1 MKNLAIYKND
11 ICLIAGSGLFV
22 NEVANYLNFK
32 NLLGQIILLNNNK
45 SLKKNFRNN
54 YEQFN
59 IKNLEKIISFI
70 KSRNL
75 KKIIVIGYVELPPLD
90 KINLSFKSKLLISKD
105 IFLNNI
111 NDQSKILKKY
121 LLNNKLTLL
130 SQKKLLKEMLV
141 TNNDEYVHKE
151 TKKIVTQLAKK
162 KFFIQ
167 KLYSMNIGQSFIFNG
182 DRLIAMEDI
191 FGTNDMITRI
201 GKISSKFNNLIF
213 VKSKKY
219 DQIDEIDF
227 PIIGL
232 ETLKLLIKYKFR
244 VICLFKNNILISEK
258 EKFLKQIK
266 TNKISLIV
274 MS

>member
-1 MKNLAIYKND
+1 MRNLATSKNE

-22 NEVANYLNFK
+22 NEVANYLKFK
-32 NLLGQIILLNNNK
+32 NLLGQIVIINDNK
-45 SLKKNFRNN
+45 TLKKNFKNN
-54 YEQFN
+54 YKQFD
-59 IKNLEKIISFI
+59 IKNLEKIILFI
-70 KSRNL
+70 KSKNL
-75 KKIIVIGYVELPPLD
+75 QKIIIIGYVDLPPID
-90 KINLSFKSKLLISKD
+90 KINLSLKSKLLISKD

-121 LLNNKLTLL
+121 LLNNKLALL
-130 SQKKLLKEMLV
+130 SQKKILKEMLV
-141 TNNDEYVHKE
+141 SRNDEYVHKE
-151 TKKIVTQLAKK
+151 NKKIVTQLTKK
-162 KFFIQ
+162 KVFIR

-227 PIIGL
+227 PVIGL

-244 VICLFKNNILISEK
+244 VICLFKNDILISEK

-266 TNKISLIV
+266 TNKISLLV
-274 MS
+274 M

>member
-1 MKNLAIYKND
+1 MKNLATSKNE

-22 NEVANYLNFK
+22 NEVANYLKFK
-32 NLLGQIILLNNNK
+32 NLLRQIVIINNNK
-45 SLKKNFRNN
+45 TLKKNFKNN
-54 YEQFN
+54 YKQFD
-59 IKNLEKIISFI
+59 IKNLEKIILFI
-70 KSRNL
+70 KSKNL
-75 KKIIVIGYVELPPLD
+75 QKIIIIGYVDLPPID
-90 KINLSFKSKLLISKD
+90 KINLSLKSKLLISKD

-121 LLNNKLTLL
+121 LLNNRLTLL
-130 SQKKLLKEMLV
+130 SQKKILKEMLV
-141 TNNDEYVHKE
+141 TNNDEYIHKE
-151 TKKIVTQLAKK
+151 NKKIVTQLIRKK
-162 KFFIQ
+162 VFIR

-227 PIIGL
+227 PVIGL

-244 VICLFKNNILISEK
+244 VICLFKCDILISEK
-258 EKFLKQIK
+258 DKFLKQIK

-274 MS
+274 M

>member
-32 NLLGQIILLNNNK
+32 NLLGQIIIINNNK
-45 SLKKNFRNN
+45 SLKKNFKNN

-59 IKNLEKIISFI
+59 IKNIEKIISFI
-70 KSRNL
+70 KSKNL
-75 KKIIVIGYVELPPLD
+75 HKIVIIGYVDLPPLD
-90 KINLSFKSKLLISKD
+90 KINLSLKSKLLISKD

-121 LLNNKLTLL
+121 LLNNKLALL
-130 SQKKLLKEMLV
+130 SQKKILKEMLV
-141 TNNDEYVHKE
+141 TKNDEYVHKE
-151 TKKIVTQLAKK
+151 NKKIVNQLRKK
-162 KFFIQ
+162 KISIR
-167 KLYSMNIGQSFIFNG
+167 KLYSMNIGQSFIFNS

-213 VKSKKY
+213 VKSKKN

-227 PIIGL
+227 PVIGL
-232 ETLKLLIKYKFR
+232 KTLKLLIKYKFR
-244 VICLFKNNILISEK
+244 VICLFKNDILISEK

-266 TNKISLIV
+266 TNKVSLLV
-274 MS
+274 M

>member
-22 NEVANYLNFK
+22 NEVANYLSFK
-32 NLLGQIILLNNNK
+32 NLLGQIIVINNNK
-45 SLKKNFRNN
+45 SLKKNFKNN

-75 KKIIVIGYVELPPLD
+75 QKIIIIGYVDLPPLD
-90 KINLSFKSKLLISKD
+90 KINLSLKSKLLISKD

-121 LLNNKLTLL
+121 LLNNKLALL

-141 TNNDEYVHKE
+141 TRNDEYVHKE
-151 TKKIVTQLAKK
+151 NKKIVSQLTKK
-162 KFFIQ
+162 KVFIR

-227 PIIGL
+227 PVIGL

-244 VICLFKNNILISEK
+244 VICLFKNDILISEK
-258 EKFLKQIK
+258 AKFLKQIK
-266 TNKISLIV
+266 TNKISLLV
-274 MS
+274 M

>member
-1 MKNLAIYKND
+1 MKNLAIFKND

-32 NLLGQIILLNNNK
+32 KLLGQIIIINENK
-45 SLKKNFRNN
+45 SLKKNFKNN
-54 YEQFN
+54 CDEFN

-70 KSRNL
+70 KSKNL
-75 KKIIVIGYVELPPLD
+75 RKIIIIGYVDLPPLD
-90 KINLSFKSKLLISKD
+90 KINLSIKSKILISKD

-121 LLNNKLTLL
+121 LLNNQLTLL

-141 TNNDEYVHKE
+141 TNNDEYIHKE
-151 TKKIVTQLAKK
+151 NKKIVTKLRKK
-162 KFFIQ
+162 RFFIR
-167 KLYSMNIGQSFIFNG
+167 KLYSMNIGQSFIFNS

-201 GKISSKFNNLIF
+201 GKISSNFNNLIL

-219 DQIDEIDF
+219 NQIDEIDF
-227 PIIGL
+227 PVIGL
-232 ETLKLLIKYKFR
+232 ETLKLLVKYKFR
-244 VICLFKNNILISEK
+244 AICLFKSDILISEK
-258 EKFLKQIK
+258 DKFLMQIK

-274 MS
+274 L

>member
-22 NEVANYLNFK
+22 NGVANYLNFK
-32 NLLGQIILLNNNK
+32 KLLGQIIIINENK
-45 SLKKNFRNN
+45 SLKKNFKNN
-54 YEQFN
+54 YDQFN
-59 IKNLEKIISFI
+59 IKNIEKIIAFI
-70 KSRNL
+70 KSKNL
-75 KKIIVIGYVELPPLD
+75 QKIIIIGYVDIPPLN
-90 KINLSFKSKLLISKD
+90 KINLSIKSKLLISKD
-105 IFLNNI
+105 IFLYNI

-130 SQKKLLKEMLV
+130 SQKKILKEMLV
-141 TNNDEYVHKE
+141 TKNDEYIHKE
-151 TKKIVTQLAKK
+151 NKKIITQFIKK
-162 KFFIQ
+162 KIFIR

-227 PIIGL
+227 PVIGL
-232 ETLKLLIKYKFR
+232 ETLKLLIKYEFR
-244 VICLFKNNILISEK
+244 VICLFKNDILISEK

-274 MS
+274 M

>member
-22 NEVANYLNFK
+22 NEVANYLKFK
-32 NLLGQIILLNNNK
+32 NLLGQIIIINNNK
-45 SLKKNFRNN
+45 SLKKNFKNN

-75 KKIIVIGYVELPPLD
+75 QKIIIIGYVDLPPLD
-90 KINLSFKSKLLISKD
+90 KINLSLKSKLLISKD

-121 LLNNKLTLL
+121 LLNNKLNLL

-141 TNNDEYVHKE
+141 TRNDEYLHKE
-151 TKKIVTQLAKK
+151 NKKIVTQLTKK
-162 KFFIQ
+162 KVFVR
-167 KLYSMNIGQSFIFNG
+167 KLYSMNIGQSFILNG

-244 VICLFKNNILISEK
+244 VICLFKNDILISEK

-266 TNKISLIV
+266 TNNISLLV
-274 MS
+274 M